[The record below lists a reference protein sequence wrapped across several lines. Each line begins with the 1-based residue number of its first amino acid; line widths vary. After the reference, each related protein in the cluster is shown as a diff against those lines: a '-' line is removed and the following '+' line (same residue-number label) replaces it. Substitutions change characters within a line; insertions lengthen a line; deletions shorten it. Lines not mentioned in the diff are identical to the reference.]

1 MTLTLTPTPT
11 PTLTTDPD
19 PNQVQNVTCLQP
31 AVEGTGN
38 NVIDDA
44 LASTPLT
51 STRGR
56 ACDGGCCTDACSR
69 VVFPTFATD
78 EEVEAFRTEL
88 EHAMTEPFH
97 QFSLSKC
104 GAPSVPRLSLHLLP
118 WLY

>member
-1 MTLTLTPTPT
+1 M
-11 PTLTTDPD
+11 
-19 PNQVQNVTCLQP
+19 QNVTCLQP

-44 LASTPLT
+44 LTSTPLT

-56 ACDGGCCTDACSR
+56 ACDGGCCTDTCSR

-104 GAPSVPRLSLHLLP
+104 AALRVARTARLTPLTLALLTV
-118 WLY
+118 L